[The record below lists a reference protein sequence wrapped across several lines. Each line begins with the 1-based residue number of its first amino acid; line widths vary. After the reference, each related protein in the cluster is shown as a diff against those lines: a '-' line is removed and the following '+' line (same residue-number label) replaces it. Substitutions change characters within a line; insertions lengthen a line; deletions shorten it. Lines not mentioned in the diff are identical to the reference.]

1 MKSTLSCVGSS
12 SIVLLNRACF
22 FVYWLNDNISI
33 LSQIGF
39 LKFDTD
45 AFRKRGM
52 KFWVFALIFQLV
64 QAFRQ
69 LKYANEQLEYYAG
82 LVKESPEKKDSFKDS
97 VGNMKKMKTEAI
109 FNILKSIGD
118 MFPALK
124 GSGNFWV

>member
-1 MKSTLSCVGSS
+1 
-12 SIVLLNRACF
+12 
-22 FVYWLNDNISI
+22 
-33 LSQIGF
+33 
-39 LKFDTD
+39 
-45 AFRKRGM
+45 M
-52 KFWVFALIFQLV
+52 KFWVFALIFQLI

-69 LKYANEQLEYYAG
+69 VKYANEQLEYYAG

-124 GSGNFWV
+124 GSGNLLL